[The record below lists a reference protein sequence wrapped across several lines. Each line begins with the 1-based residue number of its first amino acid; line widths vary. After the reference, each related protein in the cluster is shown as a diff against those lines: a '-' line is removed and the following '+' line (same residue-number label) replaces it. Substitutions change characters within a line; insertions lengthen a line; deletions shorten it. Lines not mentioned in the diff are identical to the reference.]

1 MGMLGLPRGKVSL
14 NSMIARTAAVAL
26 VCAAVIAPLAS
37 AFTTPFTPISGLRQ
51 ARQTPLAGAQRV
63 GPLFGKSPLP
73 ARRTNERTNLKMAYE
88 IDLKGKVAFI
98 GGVAD
103 ASGYGWAIA
112 KQLANAGATI
122 VVGTWPPVLTIF
134 ERGLKKGFGEDAKL
148 LDGSDMKIAKI
159 YPLDAMFSDPSEI
172 PEDVKANK
180 RYAGLTDFDI
190 ESCAKAVERD
200 FGKVDILVHSL
211 ANGPEVTKPLLETS
225 RNGYLAASSASA
237 YSFVSMMQHFG
248 PLMPPGGSALSLTFI
263 ASERVVP
270 GYGGGMSSA
279 KAQLESDTKTLAWE
293 AGRRF
298 GVRVNTI
305 SAGPLASRAATA
317 IKKGAAGERNFIDYC
332 IDYNIAN
339 TPLPDPLYSDDVGRA
354 ALALCSEL
362 TGAVTGTCQ
371 YVDNGMHA
379 MGLAVDSESFA
390 EYVEKQSGYPWDEWK
405 PEVGFKKHGLPSP
418 YDKDAAPVA

>member
-1 MGMLGLPRGKVSL
+1 MYKPVL
-14 NSMIARTAAVAL
+14 AAAAVAAL
-26 VCAAVIAPLAS
+26 LPACSGFGMAPV
-37 AFTTPFTPISGLRQ
+37 TG
-51 ARQTPLAGAQRV
+51 RV
-63 GPLFGKSPLP
+63 GSHKSAIVEKGSLVGRSLSLRSAPT
-73 ARRTNERTNLKMAYE
+73 ARRANTAHAATQSPKMGYNL
-88 IDLKGKVAFI
+88 DLTGKVAFI
-98 GGVAD
+98 AGVAD
-103 ASGYGWAIA
+103 STGYGWAIA

-122 VVGTWPPVLTIF
+122 VIGTWPPVMTLF
-134 ERGLKKGFGEDAKL
+134 QRGLSKGFGEDQKL
-148 LDGSDMKIAKI
+148 MDGSDMKIAKV
-159 YPLDAMFSDPSEI
+159 YPLDAMFSNPSEI
-172 PEDVKANK
+172 PEDVKNNK
-180 RYAGLTDFDI
+180 RYAGLEAYDI
-190 ESCAKAVERD
+190 QSCAEQVAKD
-200 FGKVDILVHSL
+200 FGKIDILVHSL

-225 RNGYLAASSASA
+225 RSGYLAASSASA
-237 YSFVSMMQHFG
+237 YSMVSMMQHFG
-248 PLMPPGGSALSLTFI
+248 PHMNKGGSAVSLTFI

-293 AGRRF
+293 AGRAF

-317 IKKGAAGERNFIDYC
+317 IKKGAPGERNFIDYC

-379 MGLAVDSESFA
+379 MGLAVDSSSFS
-390 EYVEKQSGYPWDEWK
+390 EYVGKQSGGPWDDWK

-418 YDKDAAPVA
+418 YDAKAAEPVA

>member
-1 MGMLGLPRGKVSL
+1 MARIAATAALAALALLPACSAFGMAPVLGRVGTKSVASGKGFVAGRAPTLRQAAQRSP
-14 NSMIARTAAVAL
+14 RTAAAN
-26 VCAAVIAPLAS
+26 P
-37 AFTTPFTPISGLRQ
+37 Q
-51 ARQTPLAGAQRV
+51 MMAGY
-63 GPLFGKSPLP
+63 
-73 ARRTNERTNLKMAYE
+73 NL
-88 IDLKGKVAFI
+88 DLTGKVAFI
-98 GGVAD
+98 AGVAD
-103 ASGYGWAIA
+103 STGYGWAIA

-122 VVGTWPPVLTIF
+122 VIGTWPPVLTLF
-134 ERGLKKGFGEDAKL
+134 ERGLKKGFGEDQKL
-148 LDGSDMKIAKI
+148 LDGSDMEIAKI
-159 YPLDAMFSDPSEI
+159 YPLDAMFSNPSEI
-172 PEDVKANK
+172 PEDVKTSK
-180 RYAGLTDFDI
+180 RYAGLEGYDI
-190 ESCAKAVERD
+190 ESCAAAVAKD
-200 FGKVDILVHSL
+200 FGKIDILVHSL

-237 YSFVSMMQHFG
+237 YSLVSMVSHFG
-248 PLMPPGGSALSLTFI
+248 PIMNPGGSVCSLTFI

-279 KAQLESDTKTLAWE
+279 KAQLESDTKTLSWE
-293 AGRRF
+293 AGRKY
-298 GVRVNTI
+298 GIRVNTI

-379 MGLAVDSESFA
+379 MGLAVDSSSFSD
-390 EYVEKQSGYPWDEWK
+390 YVSKQTGEPWDNWK
-405 PEVGFKKHGLPSP
+405 PDVGFEKHGMPSP
-418 YDKDAAPVA
+418 FEDAKEPVA